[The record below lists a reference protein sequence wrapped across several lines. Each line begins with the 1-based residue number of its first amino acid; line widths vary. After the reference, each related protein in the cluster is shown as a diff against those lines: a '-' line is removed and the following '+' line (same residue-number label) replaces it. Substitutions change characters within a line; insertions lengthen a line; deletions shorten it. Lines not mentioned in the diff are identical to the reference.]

1 VRPDFYE
8 RFAAESNIQF
18 SPFKLK
24 QSFIY
29 DAALGRDRR
38 EVVAALVGALLVD
51 THDDLKKTWKTLAAA
66 GLPPD
71 KLRELGQMPLTAE
84 AALSLA
90 KTEWRDAA
98 VRNAKKTEWQTWAR
112 EKYRRLR

>member
-1 VRPDFYE
+1 M
-8 RFAAESNIQF
+8 
-18 SPFKLK
+18 K
-24 QSFIY
+24 QSFTY

-51 THDDLKKTWKTLAAA
+51 THDDLKKTWSALAAA

-71 KLRELGQMPLTAE
+71 KLRKLGQMPLTADE
-84 AALSLA
+84 ALALA
-90 KTEWRDAA
+90 KNEWKAPA

-112 EKYRRLR
+112 EKYRRLK